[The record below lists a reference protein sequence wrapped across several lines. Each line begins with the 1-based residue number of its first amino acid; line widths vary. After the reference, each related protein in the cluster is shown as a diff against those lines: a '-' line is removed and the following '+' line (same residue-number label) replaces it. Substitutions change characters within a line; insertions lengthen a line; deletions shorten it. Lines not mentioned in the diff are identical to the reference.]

1 MTVRLALR
9 LAILP
14 VMASVSGG
22 CVAAAALP
30 VAAAAGVIGK
40 RVVTKDQPV
49 LPPRT
54 GAQRASSVAASPQPA
69 PMPPALAP
77 QSASDANTVP
87 PEMQFLYGS
96 GEAAAL
102 SIQAYTGLSDYV
114 RARTDD
120 RLVGQK
126 LWSVVLDG
134 KSTLTEPALPDCAP
148 DQPLAIIL
156 DVDETT
162 VLNLGFESDAAK
174 GNGYSPQRWDAW
186 ERTGGADIV
195 PVPGVVAALNDARAK
210 GVTVIFNTNR
220 SSANAAATEQMLDA
234 AGLGPA
240 VPGETLF
247 TKGEGVHGKD
257 ARRAVIAKHYC
268 VIAMAGDQLGD
279 FTDMFDDPLLSV
291 AQRRAAVTSE
301 AFSPL
306 WGRGWFILPNPVY
319 GTGLKGKADDVF
331 PADKRWAP
339 PESPVNAGA
348 QP

>member
-1 MTVRLALR
+1 MRLALR

-40 RVVTKDQPV
+40 RTVTKDQPV
-49 LPPRT
+49 LPTRT
-54 GAQRASSVAASPQPA
+54 GGQTAQAKPAPQPVA
-69 PMPPALAP
+69 TATE
-77 QSASDANTVP
+77 SASDTNAVP
-87 PEMQFLYGS
+87 KEMQFLYGS

-102 SIQAYTGLSDYV
+102 SMQAYTGLSDYV

-120 RLVGQK
+120 RQVGQK
-126 LWSVVLDG
+126 IWSVVLDD
-134 KSTLTEPALPDCAP
+134 KSTLAEPGLRECAP
-148 DQPLAIIL
+148 DQPLAIVL

-174 GNGYSPQRWDAW
+174 GNAYSPQRWDAW
-186 ERTGGADIV
+186 ERSGGADV
-195 PVPGVVAALNDARAK
+195 APVPGVVAALNDARAK

-220 SSANAAATEQMLDA
+220 SSANAAATAQMLDA

-257 ARRAVIAKHYC
+257 GRRDVIAKHYC

-279 FTDMFDDPLLSV
+279 FTDLFDDSSLSV

-301 AFSPL
+301 AFAPL
-306 WGRGWFILPNPVY
+306 WGHGWFILPNPVY
-319 GTGLKGKADDVF
+319 GTALKGGADDVF
-331 PADKRWAP
+331 PADKRWSPPLAP
-339 PESPVNAGA
+339 TGGA